1 MASSH
6 RQDVPNND
14 VKLALL
20 ADQVERLTEAVET
33 LTTDIGAIKGY
44 AKFGQG
50 AFWAVCFFISLC
62 VYGAKEAILKML
74 NLK

>member
-1 MASSH
+1 MSRTDSG
-6 RQDVPNND
+6 DVPNND

-20 ADQVERLTEAVET
+20 ADQVHRLTEAVEL
-33 LTTDIGAIKGY
+33 LTTDINAIKGY

-62 VYGAKEAILKML
+62 VYGAKEAIFKLLGVK
-74 NLK
+74 